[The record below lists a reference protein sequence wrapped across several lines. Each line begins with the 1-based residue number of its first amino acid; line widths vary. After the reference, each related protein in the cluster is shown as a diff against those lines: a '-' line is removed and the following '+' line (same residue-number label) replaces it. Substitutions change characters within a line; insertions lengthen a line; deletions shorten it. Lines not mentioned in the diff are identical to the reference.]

1 MPFDFSTAI
10 DIIFSPPYL
19 YLFILGIGLLA
30 LGIIGR
36 LLGGFRPGKTA
47 GITASACFSMIFV
60 YVVAIAAFGA
70 EGHSKIFAAALPF
83 IGELSDGISLLTLI
97 KTDFLKFMLEVTK
110 VFFLSLTVALSERPA
125 QKLYSLMTR
134 RIAVK
139 ISTAIPLF
147 LMWYFVKCIVVF
159 AGIIVNALVDMG
171 LDAINETYGQWI
183 PVVMLGI
190 LAALFIYLV
199 LGFFLKGVKKI
210 TKLFVNPF
218 SEGLK
223 WFFGE
228 NDFGKIL
235 KSTFL
240 TTLIIVVVMVVL
252 DLSGALTSMMDLAI
266 GTTVF
271 TPVAILIVA
280 LGYLVWVFCF

>member
-1 MPFDFSTAI
+1 MPFDFSAAI

-60 YVVAIAAFGA
+60 YVVAIAAFGT

-125 QKLYSLMTR
+125 QRLYSLMTR

-190 LAALFIYLV
+190 LAVLFIYLV
-199 LGFFLKGVKKI
+199 LGFFLKGVKKLPSSLS
-210 TKLFVNPF
+210 TPSARGLNGSSARMTSAKFLNPPF
-218 SEGLK
+218 SQP
-223 WFFGE
+223 
-228 NDFGKIL
+228 
-235 KSTFL
+235 
-240 TTLIIVVVMVVL
+240 
-252 DLSGALTSMMDLAI
+252 LS
-266 GTTVF
+266 
-271 TPVAILIVA
+271 
-280 LGYLVWVFCF
+280 